1 MNRIRTAAVRE
12 EAAAMAKESDRLKV
26 ARSLLG
32 PKGGLPTLKGDLV
45 KLAALLQTPLEE
57 KDTDDQGQAS
67 ATSGGP
73 LPQGV
78 LHSCRGFDRIFGELC
93 RALRLDQVTDHGSG
107 TPTFDFDL
115 VRDYVA
121 WVDPRSDSLAG
132 GRRPF
137 ECYRLERAPDE
148 RDGPAVQ
155 GARRAPR
162 GDADSGSAAHDAAA
176 DQLARSRAGPRDG
189 RRLDPDTRHPSSRS
203 SGQRQMISQ
212 AWERHRRDQLLISCS
227 PCRVAE
233 VMNAEHHGLYRKGVR
248 ETFVMEIPLLCSDV
262 LGYNTSVGRCART
275 RGHTTGTAL
284 GPDAGWDFLVPAQRQ
299 AALKLLQ
306 KEKPYFVVMSVPSAP
321 WMFSSVALSSR
332 DRQRQ
337 LQQQLATQN
346 RFATRVARLRLGGG
360 RHFVIEHPP
369 ASALWRLPGV
379 RSLAAD
385 PRCRQFSLDLG
396 RFGTKT
402 LGGERLRLAWT
413 RLLTSSQAVVH
424 EFGPVRCD
432 GPPPRR
438 PFVEIRA
445 FPKGFTDRLVAAME
459 EEFDAETR
467 FHRAAVQANECFEVS
482 GVGASVDFVQET
494 LAQEA
499 GLEGESE
506 TEEETDPPFVGEIT
520 PAIRAAVRR
529 VHEATGHRP
538 PKRLARALLL
548 SGAPP
553 AAVQAARELK
563 CDVKL
568 PTMVRDMPMDPAD
581 SVSARPPADNGCCF
595 AYRFPGRV
603 P

>member
-1 MNRIRTAAVRE
+1 
-12 EAAAMAKESDRLKV
+12 
-26 ARSLLG
+26 
-32 PKGGLPTLKGDLV
+32 
-45 KLAALLQTPLEE
+45 
-57 KDTDDQGQAS
+57 
-67 ATSGGP
+67 
-73 LPQGV
+73 
-78 LHSCRGFDRIFGELC
+78 
-93 RALRLDQVTDHGSG
+93 
-107 TPTFDFDL
+107 
-115 VRDYVA
+115 
-121 WVDPRSDSLAG
+121 
-132 GRRPF
+132 
-137 ECYRLERAPDE
+137 
-148 RDGPAVQ
+148 
-155 GARRAPR
+155 
-162 GDADSGSAAHDAAA
+162 
-176 DQLARSRAGPRDG
+176 
-189 RRLDPDTRHPSSRS
+189 
-203 SGQRQMISQ
+203 MIGQ

-227 PCRVAE
+227 PRRVAE
-233 VMNAEHHGLYRKGVR
+233 VMNAEHHGLYRRGMH

-262 LGYNTSVGRCART
+262 LGYNTSVGQCART
-275 RGHTTGTAL
+275 RGHTTGTTL
-284 GPDAGWDFLVPAQRQ
+284 GPDAGWDFMVPAQRL

-306 KEKPYFVVMSVPSAP
+306 NKNPYFVVMSVPSAP

-337 LQQQLATQN
+337 LQQQLTTQI
-346 RFATRVARLRLGGG
+346 RFASRVARLQLGGG

-385 PRCRQFSLDLG
+385 PRCRLFSIDLG

-402 LGGERLRLAWT
+402 LGGERLRLPWT

-438 PFVEIRA
+438 PFMEIRA

-459 EEFDAETR
+459 EEFGAETCLR
-467 FHRAAVQANECFEVS
+467 RAAVQANECFEVS

-499 GLEGESE
+499 GLEGDSE
-506 TEEETDPPFVGEIT
+506 TEEEAETPFVGEIT

-563 CDVKL
+563 CDVCLEKSKPKARRVATL
-568 PTMVRDMPMDPAD
+568 PAPRAVGERAHVDLLVVEDALGEAFVVAHATDAVSKYQLAAVIPDKSSASVIDFLTRLWWPLLGAPQQIVADQGREFISEEFQNFCSAHSVHLWHCAVQAPWQNSPAERSGGVLKTLVAALVAEHVTIGFRDMCNVVGEACSAYNAD
-581 SVSARPPADNGCCF
+581 ANEEGVSPRYKVLRAVNRDTKVRCYTTSPGGLPSMVSLTPSP
-595 AYRFPGRV
+595 RFSKDSL
-603 P
+603 